1 MADIKDEKNKGQV
14 ADGSL
19 ETQNKEAKRDWR
31 AGMYAEQQRE
41 RRIALL
47 APVLSVL
54 LALIVGAIII
64 ACLGKNP
71 LEGYAA
77 MVQGSLGDANKIGK
91 TLERACPLIFTALA
105 AVFAYKCGVFNL
117 GGEGQFIMG
126 GCAAASVTLVLGT
139 DGVPALALALLA
151 GIVAGGIWGL
161 LPGVMKITRG
171 LNEMIT
177 TIMLNYIAL
186 YFMEYLYKNVF
197 SDQGLPQTA
206 AMPKSSHLVDVGV
219 AHAGVLLAIIVGL
232 LVWYVVFRT
241 SFGFKIRAVGMSP
254 MAAQVNGFPVR
265 RLILLAFII
274 SGAIAGLGG
283 SVELFGRTP
292 FRLAEGFG
300 SGFGFDGVA
309 IALIA
314 QLNPVASI
322 VVALLFGML
331 STGGTM
337 MQSVIGV
344 PTAIVDIIRGL
355 IIIFAVAGM
364 ASVKLPAVKAKITAL
379 FTKNKKAEVAA

>member
-1 MADIKDEKNKGQV
+1 MAKKVLSE
-14 ADGSL
+14 
-19 ETQNKEAKRDWR
+19 E
-31 AGMYAEQQRE
+31 E
-41 RRIALL
+41 RREKTLM
-47 APVLSVL
+47 VLTPIVSVL

-77 MVQGSLGDANKIGK
+77 MLQGSLGDWNKIGN
-91 TLERACPLIFTALA
+91 TLERSCPLIFTGLC

-126 GCAAASVTLVLGT
+126 GCATATVILGL
-139 DGVPALALALLA
+139 GLEGIPGLLLGLLA
-151 GIVAGGIWGL
+151 GIVAGAIWGL
-161 LPGVMKITRG
+161 LPGIMKITRG

-177 TIMLNYIAL
+177 TIMLNYIAM
-186 YFMEYLYKNVF
+186 YFMEYIYKNVF
-197 SDQGLPQTA
+197 SDQGLPKTY
-206 AMPKSSHLVDVGV
+206 AMPQSSRLPDDLGFHIGV
-219 AHAGVLLAIIVGL
+219 IIAILLGIFI
-232 LVWYVVFRT
+232 WYLIFRT
-241 SFGFKIRAVGMSP
+241 SFGFKIRAVGMNPVASK
-254 MAAQVNGFPVR
+254 VNGFPVK
-265 RLILLAFII
+265 RLMLLAFII

-283 SVELFGRTP
+283 AVELLGKTP
-292 FRLAEGFG
+292 YRLASGFG

-314 QLNPVASI
+314 QLNPIAAI
-322 VVALLFGML
+322 VVAIFFGML

-364 ASVKLPAVKAKITAL
+364 AAIKMPKILA
-379 FTKNKKAEVAA
+379 FFSKRNESKKAEAKA

>member
-1 MADIKDEKNKGQV
+1 MAETKNV
-14 ADGSL
+14 APTEG
-19 ETQNKEAKRDWR
+19 NKESKRAWR
-31 AGMYAEQQRE
+31 AGMYSEEQRE
-41 RRIALL
+41 KRLMVIT
-47 APVLSVL
+47 PVVSVI

-64 ACLGKNP
+64 ACLGKSP
-71 LEGYAA
+71 IQGYAA
-77 MVQGSLGDANKIGK
+77 MLQGSLGDLSKLGK

-126 GCAAASVTLVLGT
+126 ATCAAFVVLKLGLT
-139 DGVPALALALLA
+139 GVPAVLVAIVV
-151 GIVAGGIWGL
+151 GIVAGGVWAL
-161 LPGVMKITRG
+161 LPGLMKIGRG

-177 TIMLNYIAL
+177 TIMFNYIAL
-186 YFMEYLYKNVF
+186 YFMEFLYKNVY
-197 SDQGLPQTA
+197 SDEGLPQTP
-206 AMPKSSHLVDVGV
+206 AMPKSAHLVDVGV
-219 AHAGVLLAIIVGL
+219 AHVGVLIAIIVGVAL
-232 LVWYVVFRT
+232 WYLIFRT

-254 MAAQVNGFPVR
+254 EASRVNGFPVR
-265 RLILLAFII
+265 KLMILAFVI
-274 SGAIAGLGG
+274 SGAIAGMGG
-283 SVELFGRTP
+283 VIELFGKTP
-292 FRLAEGFG
+292 FRLTDGFG

-322 VVALLFGML
+322 VVAVLFGML
-331 STGGTM
+331 ATGGTM

-364 ASVKLPAVKAKITAL
+364 AMVRLPKVKAFISAKFSKSA
-379 FTKNKKAEVAA
+379 KKAEVNA

>member
-1 MADIKDEKNKGQV
+1 MAENIKPAPDQG
-14 ADGSL
+14 
-19 ETQNKEAKRDWR
+19 NKESKRVWR
-31 AGMYAEQQRE
+31 AGMYSEEQRE
-41 RRIALL
+41 KRLMVIT
-47 APVLSVL
+47 PIVSVP

-64 ACLGKNP
+64 ACMGKSP
-71 LEGYAA
+71 VQGYAA
-77 MVQGSLGDANKIGK
+77 MIQGSLGDINKIGK

-126 GCAAASVTLVLGT
+126 ASAAAYVVITLNLT
-139 DGVPALALALLA
+139 GVPAVLVAIVV
-151 GIVAGGIWGL
+151 GILFGGLWAL

-177 TIMLNYIAL
+177 TIMFNYIAL
-186 YFMEYLYKNVF
+186 YFMEFLYKNVY
-197 SDQGLPQTA
+197 SDEGLPQTP
-206 AMPKSSHLVDVGV
+206 AMPKSAHLFDVGP
-219 AHAGVLLAIIVGL
+219 AHVGVLIAVVIGVLL
-232 LVWYVVFRT
+232 WYVIFRT

-254 MAAQVNGFPVR
+254 EAARVNGFPVR
-265 RLILLAFII
+265 LLVVLAFVI
-274 SGAIAGLGG
+274 SGAVAGMGG
-283 SVELFGRTP
+283 VIELFGKTP
-292 FRLAEGFG
+292 FRLADGFG

-314 QLNPVASI
+314 QLNPIASI
-322 VVALLFGML
+322 VVALLFGVL
-331 STGGTM
+331 ATGGTM

-364 ASVKLPAVKAKITAL
+364 AAVRLPKVKAFLTSL
-379 FTKNKKAEVAA
+379 RNKNKKAEVTA

>member
-1 MADIKDEKNKGQV
+1 MADPTKKTDVVVDQG
-14 ADGSL
+14 
-19 ETQNKEAKRDWR
+19 NKESKRDWR
-31 AGMYAEQQRE
+31 SGMYAEQQRE
-41 RRIALL
+41 KRL
-47 APVLSVL
+47 AVLTPIVSLL
-54 LALIVGAIII
+54 LALVVGAIII

-77 MVQGSLGDANKIGK
+77 MIQGSVGDLGKLGK

-126 GCAAASVTLVLGT
+126 ASAAAYFVLTLGLE
-139 DGVPALALALLA
+139 GVPAVLMGLVA
-151 GIVAGGIWGL
+151 GIVFGGLWAL
-161 LPGVMKITRG
+161 LPGILKITRG

-177 TIMLNYIAL
+177 TIMFNYIAL
-186 YFMEYLYKNVF
+186 YFMEFLYKNVY
-197 SDQGLPQTA
+197 SDQGLPQTP
-206 AMPKSSHLVDVGV
+206 AMPKSAHLIDVGP
-219 AHAGVLLAIIVGL
+219 AHLGVILAILAGIL
-232 LVWYVVFRT
+232 LWYVIFRT
-241 SFGFKIRAVGMSP
+241 SFGFKIRAVGLNPTASR
-254 MAAQVNGFPVR
+254 VNGFPVR
-265 RLILLAFII
+265 FLVLAAFVI
-274 SGAIAGLGG
+274 SGAIAGVGG
-283 SVELFGRTP
+283 AVELFGKTP
-292 FRLAEGFG
+292 FRLADGFG

-322 VVALLFGML
+322 VVAIVFGML

-364 ASVKLPAVKAKITAL
+364 AMVKLPKVKAFITNL
-379 FTKNKKAEVAA
+379 SNKNKKAEVTA

>member
-1 MADIKDEKNKGQV
+1 MADTKNK
-14 ADGSL
+14 SL
-19 ETQNKEAKRDWR
+19 EQQNKQEKTSWR

-41 RRIALL
+41 KRIAVL
-47 APVLSVL
+47 APVVSVL

-64 ACLGKNP
+64 LCLGKNP

-77 MVQGSLGDANKIGK
+77 MIQGSLGDASKIGK
-91 TLERACPLIFTALA
+91 TLERACPLIFTSLA

-126 GCAAASVTLVLGT
+126 GCAAATVTLVLGT

-161 LPGVMKITRG
+161 LPGIMKITRG

-206 AMPKSSHLVDVGV
+206 AMPKASHLIDVGV

-232 LVWYVVFRT
+232 LIWYLVFRT

-254 MAAQVNGFPVR
+254 TAAKVNGFPVNH
-265 RLILLAFII
+265 LILLAFII

-322 VVALLFGML
+322 LVALLFGIL

-364 ASVKLPAVKAKITAL
+364 ACVKLPAVKAKITSL
-379 FTKNKKAEVAA
+379 FTKSKKAEVAA